1 MRRTTLIAAAVAVL
15 CSAASFGPA
24 FAGDLMT
31 GGIPLGNA
39 SNLGVISNTAAGI
52 QNKAQQQVMGVQAD
66 GGLAGPFGTASN
78 LGNVSNL
85 AAGVG
90 NTAKQQVFGMQAG
103 GGMGGVGGGV
113 GGGVKAPFALGGFN
127 SNAGTVSNSAV
138 GIGNTAQQQ
147 VKAMQFGA
155 PGALFNQ
162 NLGTVSNLAAGIGN
176 KAQQQVIGIQK

>member
-1 MRRTTLIAAAVAVL
+1 MRHTTLIAAAAVLL
-15 CSAASFGPA
+15 CSAPA

-52 QNKAQQQVMGVQAD
+52 QNKAQQQVMGVQAG

-90 NTAKQQVFGMQAG
+90 NKAKQQVFGVQTIAS
-103 GGMGGVGGGV
+103 
-113 GGGVKAPFALGGFN
+113 APPAATTAIPGNACAPVQVFSQFA
-127 SNAGTVSNSAV
+127 TVRSELDSRDGSSLRTFTN
-138 GIGNTAQQQ
+138 IWIN
-147 VKAMQFGA
+147 
-155 PGALFNQ
+155 P
-162 NLGTVSNLAAGIGN
+162 
-176 KAQQQVIGIQK
+176 

>member
-1 MRRTTLIAAAVAVL
+1 MRRTTLIAAAVL
-15 CSAASFGPA
+15 CSAAGFSSA

-31 GGIPLGNA
+31 GGIPMGNV

-52 QNKAQQQVMGVQAD
+52 QNKAQQQVMGVQGG
-66 GGLAGPFGTASN
+66 GGLTGPFGTASN

-90 NTAKQQVFGMQAG
+90 NKAKQQVFGMQT
-103 GGMGGVGGGV
+103 GGVQTGGV
-113 GGGVKAPFALGGFN
+113 QTGGTAVKTPFALGGFN

-138 GIGNTAQQQ
+138 GIGNTANQQ

-162 NLGTVSNLAAGIGN
+162 NLGTVSNLSAGIGN
-176 KAQQQVIGIQK
+176 KASQQVTGIQK

>member
-1 MRRTTLIAAAVAVL
+1 MRRTTLIATAAVLL

-52 QNKAQQQVMGVQAD
+52 QNKAQQQVMGVQAG

-103 GGMGGVGGGV
+103 GG
-113 GGGVKAPFALGGFN
+113 GVKTPFALGGFN

-176 KAQQQVIGIQK
+176 KAQQQVNVRGGTSGKRATPSP

>member
-1 MRRTTLIAAAVAVL
+1 MRRTTLIAAAVL
-15 CSAASFGPA
+15 CSAAGFSSA

-31 GGIPLGNA
+31 GGIPMGNV

-52 QNKAQQQVMGVQAD
+52 QNKAQQQVMGVQGG
-66 GGLAGPFGTASN
+66 GGLTGPFGTASN

-90 NTAKQQVFGMQAG
+90 NKAKQQVFGMQT
-103 GGMGGVGGGV
+103 GGVQTGGV
-113 GGGVKAPFALGGFN
+113 QTGGTAVKTPFALGGFN

-138 GIGNTAQQQ
+138 GIGNTANQQ

-162 NLGTVSNLAAGIGN
+162 NLGTVSNLSAGIGN
-176 KAQQQVIGIQK
+176 KANQQVIGIQK

>member
-1 MRRTTLIAAAVAVL
+1 MRRTTLIAAAVL
-15 CSAASFGPA
+15 YSAAGFSSA

-31 GGIPLGNA
+31 GGIPMGNV

-52 QNKAQQQVMGVQAD
+52 QNKAQQQVMGVQGG
-66 GGLAGPFGTASN
+66 GGLTGPFGTASN

-90 NTAKQQVFGMQAG
+90 NKAKQQVFGMQTG
-103 GGMGGVGGGV
+103 GVQTGGMQTGGTA
-113 GGGVKAPFALGGFN
+113 VKTPFALGGFN

-138 GIGNTAQQQ
+138 GIDNTANQQ

-162 NLGTVSNLAAGIGN
+162 NLGTVSNLSAGIGN
-176 KAQQQVIGIQK
+176 KASQQVTGIQK

>member
-1 MRRTTLIAAAVAVL
+1 MRRTTLIAAAAVLL
-15 CSAASFGPA
+15 CSAPA

-31 GGIPLGNA
+31 GGIPMGNA

-52 QNKAQQQVMGVQAD
+52 QNKAQQQVMGVQAG

-90 NTAKQQVFGMQAG
+90 NKAKQQVFGVQT
-103 GGMGGVGGGV
+103 GGMGG
-113 GGGVKAPFALGGFN
+113 GVKTPFAVGGFN

-147 VKAMQFGA
+147 VKAMQFG
-155 PGALFNQ
+155 
-162 NLGTVSNLAAGIGN
+162 T
-176 KAQQQVIGIQK
+176 